1 MHHEIV
7 ALEEHQQPL
16 PLDGFSFPATITHN
30 LTAYATTSTREE
42 LHSRIHN
49 ATIVITTTIKLD
61 AETLRPSVTP
71 NLRYIAISATGTDP
85 VDLDACRAR
94 NIRVTNCPG
103 ANIDAVSEHA
113 IGLYFAARRRTVFLD
128 RVTRAQPSEWKTKGS
143 VNQHMRLPDGMPPM
157 TCKDEVMG
165 VIGYGGIGKRVAAL
179 GQALGMRVLIAS
191 RKTPATPPLDGG
203 LPLPAPDAS
212 DDRIPFDHVLRNS
225 TVLVLSLPRN
235 PETLNLISTAE
246 LEKMHP
252 YTVLINIARGGIV
265 HEAAVVQAL
274 KERRIAGY
282 ATDVYQVEPVGGP
295 EDSPLLEE
303 DIKDLNVTLSPH
315 LAWFS
320 TRSIKNLGEILK
332 ETIEGYVSGNDI
344 NVIL

>member
-1 MHHEIV
+1 MRHV
-7 ALEEHQQPL
+7 RQPCIGSCVTL
-16 PLDGFSFPATITHN
+16 PPCITRLSPSRSISSPSH
-30 LTAYATTSTREE
+30 LTASASPPPLRT
-42 LHSRIHN
+42 

-165 VIGYGGIGKRVAAL
+165 VIGYGGIGR
-179 GQALGMRVLIAS
+179 S
-191 RKTPATPPLDGG
+191 PCPNW
-203 LPLPAPDAS
+203 DA
-212 DDRIPFDHVLRNS
+212 
-225 TVLVLSLPRN
+225 
-235 PETLNLISTAE
+235 
-246 LEKMHP
+246 
-252 YTVLINIARGGIV
+252 
-265 HEAAVVQAL
+265 
-274 KERRIAGY
+274 
-282 ATDVYQVEPVGGP
+282 
-295 EDSPLLEE
+295 
-303 DIKDLNVTLSPH
+303 
-315 LAWFS
+315 
-320 TRSIKNLGEILK
+320 RS
-332 ETIEGYVSGNDI
+332 
-344 NVIL
+344 

>member
-16 PLDGFSFPATITHN
+16 PLQGFNFPATTTHN
-30 LTAYATTSTREE
+30 LTAYPTTSTREE

-49 ATIVITTTIKLD
+49 ATIIITTTIKLD
-61 AETLRPSVTP
+61 AETLRPSITP

-113 IGLYFAARRRTVFLD
+113 IGLYFAARRRTVLLD
-128 RVTRAQPSEWKTKGS
+128 RVTRAQPSEWKAQGS
-143 VNQHMRLPDGMPPM
+143 VKQYMRLPDGMPPI

-191 RKTPATPPLDGG
+191 RKTPATPPVDSG
-203 LPLPAPDAS
+203 LPAPDPS
-212 DDRIPFDHVLRNS
+212 DDRMPFDDVLRNS

-235 PETLNLISTAE
+235 AETLNLISTAE
-246 LEKMHP
+246 FEKMHP
-252 YTVLINIARGGIV
+252 YAVLINIARGGIV

-282 ATDVYQVEPVGGP
+282 ATDVYQVEPIGGP
-295 EDSPLLEE
+295 EDTPLLEE
-303 DIKDLNVTLSPH
+303 DIKDLNITLSPH

-320 TRSIKNLGEILK
+320 TRSIKNLGAILK
-332 ETIEGYVSGNDI
+332 ETIEGYVSGNEI